1 MADNWLEKHRED
13 YESRKSAWLKKRRH
27 WKRPTDDTSSSDEQ

>member
-13 YESRKSAWLKKRRH
+13 YEQRKAKWLKKQRH
-27 WKRPTDDTSSSDEQ
+27 FTLPANDKRK